1 MGIYNTFVCGFI
13 LPMRRVYYSC
23 VDVIDIVRLRSTR
36 ISDKVSVP
44 RGTIRITYSSRIC
57 RGRRCVG
64 KRAELKRLK
73 PFCSLFAGFSYA
85 TTNVRIA
92 DITERLYGYFSAL
105 FQGYLEAV
113 FFVELK

>member
-1 MGIYNTFVCGFI
+1 MG
-13 LPMRRVYYSC
+13 
-23 VDVIDIVRLRSTR
+23 VIDIFRLHNLRST
-36 ISDKVSVP
+36 DKVSVP
-44 RGTIRITYSSRIC
+44 RGTIRITYSSRIW

-92 DITERLYGYFSAL
+92 DITERLYGSKTAL

-113 FFVELK
+113 FLWN